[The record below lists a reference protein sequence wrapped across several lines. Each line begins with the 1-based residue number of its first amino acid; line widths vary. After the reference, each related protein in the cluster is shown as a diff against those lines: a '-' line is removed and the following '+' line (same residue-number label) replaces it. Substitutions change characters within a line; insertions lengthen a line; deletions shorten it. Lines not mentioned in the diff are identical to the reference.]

1 MIFKNFLIFYLTFK
15 FIFSNWPF
23 IRKDAKI
30 SQSFIES
37 RISIGVSIPTIQKN
51 KNTDKDYRINH
62 RIKADKVRIV
72 FGGNNEGDESTVLEL
87 KEAIKLAKDQGLDL
101 VEVGPNQSPPVCR
114 ILDYG
119 KFKFSQAKKM
129 KQAKKSQSKIGL
141 KEIRLRMRIS
151 QHDIDSKK
159 KQITSFLEE
168 GNKVKISLLMRGR
181 ENAYPDLGVQILK
194 KINDDLENISEIDK
208 PPSLEGRTLSI
219 ILAPK

>member
-1 MIFKNFLIFYLTFK
+1 ML
-15 FIFSNWPF
+15 
-23 IRKDAKI
+23 KDAKI

-51 KNTDKDYRINH
+51 KNTDKDHRINH
-62 RIKADKVRIV
+62 RIKAEKVRIV
-72 FGGNNEGDESTVLEL
+72 FGGNSDGDESTVLDI

-151 QHDIDSKK
+151 QHDINSKK

>member
-1 MIFKNFLIFYLTFK
+1 M
-15 FIFSNWPF
+15 S
-23 IRKDAKI
+23 KDAKI

-51 KNTDKDYRINH
+51 KNTDKDHRINH
-62 RIKADKVRIV
+62 RIKAEKVRIV
-72 FGGNNEGDESTVLEL
+72 FGGNSDGDESTVLDI

-194 KINDDLENISEIDK
+194 KINDDLEGISEIDK

>member
-1 MIFKNFLIFYLTFK
+1 
-15 FIFSNWPF
+15 
-23 IRKDAKI
+23 
-30 SQSFIES
+30 
-37 RISIGVSIPTIQKN
+37 
-51 KNTDKDYRINH
+51 
-62 RIKADKVRIV
+62 
-72 FGGNNEGDESTVLEL
+72 VLEL

-159 KQITSFLEE
+159 KQIISFLEE

-194 KINDDLENISEIDK
+194 KINDDLQDISEIDK

-219 ILAPK
+219 IIAPK

>member
-1 MIFKNFLIFYLTFK
+1 
-15 FIFSNWPF
+15 
-23 IRKDAKI
+23 
-30 SQSFIES
+30 
-37 RISIGVSIPTIQKN
+37 
-51 KNTDKDYRINH
+51 
-62 RIKADKVRIV
+62 
-72 FGGNNEGDESTVLEL
+72 
-87 KEAIKLAKDQGLDL
+87 
-101 VEVGPNQSPPVCR
+101 
-114 ILDYG
+114 
-119 KFKFSQAKKM
+119 M

-151 QHDIDSKK
+151 QHDINSKK

>member
-1 MIFKNFLIFYLTFK
+1 ML
-15 FIFSNWPF
+15 
-23 IRKDAKI
+23 KDAKI
-30 SQSFIES
+30 SQSFK
-37 RISIGVSIPTIQKN
+37 RKQISIGVSIPTIQKN

-62 RIKADKVRIV
+62 RIRAEKVRIV
-72 FGGNNEGDESTVLEL
+72 FGGNSDGDESTVLDL

-151 QHDIDSKK
+151 QHDINSKK
-159 KQITSFLEE
+159 KQISSFLEE

>member
-1 MIFKNFLIFYLTFK
+1 
-15 FIFSNWPF
+15 
-23 IRKDAKI
+23 
-30 SQSFIES
+30 
-37 RISIGVSIPTIQKN
+37 
-51 KNTDKDYRINH
+51 
-62 RIKADKVRIV
+62 
-72 FGGNNEGDESTVLEL
+72 
-87 KEAIKLAKDQGLDL
+87 
-101 VEVGPNQSPPVCR
+101 
-114 ILDYG
+114 
-119 KFKFSQAKKM
+119 
-129 KQAKKSQSKIGL
+129 
-141 KEIRLRMRIS
+141 MRIS

>member
-1 MIFKNFLIFYLTFK
+1 M
-15 FIFSNWPF
+15 
-23 IRKDAKI
+23 
-30 SQSFIES
+30 
-37 RISIGVSIPTIQKN
+37 
-51 KNTDKDYRINH
+51 
-62 RIKADKVRIV
+62 RIV
-72 FGGNNEGDESTVLEL
+72 FGGNNDGDESTVLDI